1 MTVGWLVAEDGAE
14 VDVGKE
20 GGRLRLMSVRIE
32 ADVGKEGGRL
42 RLMSVRIDG
51 EMVRSMIVGW
61 LAVECRG

>member
-42 RLMSVRIDG
+42 RLMSVRIEVDA
-51 EMVRSMIVGW
+51 EADVGKEGRR
-61 LAVECRG
+61 VGG

>member
-1 MTVGWLVAEDGAE
+1 
-14 VDVGKE
+14 
-20 GGRLRLMSVRIE
+20 MSVRIE
-32 ADVGKEGGRL
+32 ADAEGDVRKEDRRL